1 MAERRKNTPNYRSG
15 TDYTMEFGKYRFRFS
30 ARDFR
35 ERCEHAAVQL
45 GFVPFVPL
53 SDAELT
59 QLVELV
65 AHGSISS
72 DGPLGE
78 HIDANRDVLMGFDD
92 DLVHWL
98 RKIVFRGAWVDQQIK
113 DDLVEPIFEET
124 TGFVYR
130 CTVTGD
136 VIEDIEDAPDW
147 SHIGYRMETK

>member
-1 MAERRKNTPNYRSG
+1 MAERRKSTPNYRSG

-30 ARDFR
+30 SRDFR

-45 GFVPFVPL
+45 GFVPFGPL
-53 SDAELT
+53 ADEELT
-59 QLVELV
+59 QLVALV

-78 HIDANRDVLMGFDD
+78 HIESNSDVLMGFDD

-113 DDLVEPIFEET
+113 DDLVEPIFED

-130 CTVTGD
+130 CTITGD
-136 VIEDIEDAPDW
+136 IIEEIEDAPDW
-147 SHIGYRMETK
+147 SHIGYRMERK